1 MRGVRAIRLSYSAE
15 SPSRTM
21 RTKTG
26 GTKVKPSYVIHLRT
40 QDIRFGRDA
49 DMPKRAECEW
59 IGLHGAAELI

>member
-1 MRGVRAIRLSYSAE
+1 
-15 SPSRTM
+15 M